1 MSDDLELLS
10 SSFRKLSFSLAL
22 PLFSLLLAA
31 VCVGSFV
38 PGMIR
43 LNHDLQQPPANLDP
57 QLTLDPAAIG
67 EIARFEQRTHGTIP
81 TPLQAAAYLNAP
93 AMLVEL
99 PIDFFTTWPDSW
111 HPQLPY
117 PFDDIWFWRAITW
130 PVYALPLWWLA
141 GRAMDA
147 LRTSRPFAHPRIR
160 TVEAFVMGI
169 LGAGSLVFGV
179 GLFLMA
185 SPDAADQGL
194 RWILAPGLLWFAL
207 GILPA
212 IAVARKH
219 RITTQHYGLEPSD
232 SRADTSSM

>member
-1 MSDDLELLS
+1 VQDDRELLS
-10 SSFRKLSFSLAL
+10 SSFRNLRFSLAL

-43 LNHDLQQPPANLDP
+43 LNHELQQPPTSPDAP
-57 QLTLDPAAIG
+57 LDPATIR
-67 EIARFEQRTHGTIP
+67 EIARFEQTSHSSFP
-81 TPLQAAAYLNAP
+81 TPLRAAAYLNAP

-111 HPQLPY
+111 HPPLPY

-130 PVYALPLWWLA
+130 PIYTLPLWWLA
-141 GRAMDA
+141 GRALDA
-147 LRTSRPFAHPRIR
+147 LRTPGRPFRNPRTR
-160 TVEAFVMGI
+160 TVEAFLMGI
-169 LGAGSLVFGV
+169 IGAGSLVVGV
-179 GLFLMA
+179 GLFFTA
-185 SPDAADQGL
+185 DQDATNQGL

-212 IAVARKH
+212 IAAARKQ
-219 RITTQHYGLEPSD
+219 RITTPQYELKPSD
-232 SRADTSSM
+232 SRSDTSSM